1 MTQQQFFR
9 SVLPLPS
16 SSLCVGLL
24 ILPFRVAPFWCRSG
38 ARNRTRV
45 CKKRTMGWGGPCDP
59 ARTKKKKKGL
69 IFNLK
74 FALWTNTEAAVTIR
88 RRTRTGSSPR

>member
-45 CKKRTMGWGGPCDP
+45 CKKRTMGWGGHVIQ
-59 ARTKKKKKGL
+59 RGQKKKKGL